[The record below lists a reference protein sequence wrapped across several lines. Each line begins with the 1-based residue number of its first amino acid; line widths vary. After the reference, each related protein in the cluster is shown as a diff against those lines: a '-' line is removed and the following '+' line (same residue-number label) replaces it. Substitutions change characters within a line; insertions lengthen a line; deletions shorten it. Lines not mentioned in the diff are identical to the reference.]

1 MTLTTNQGGM
11 FTSTGAN
18 VYLSLPS
25 GVDWIRVRNLTQ
37 ANTNQTVAIGVEY
50 YWQAGMAQN
59 SEYIYFK
66 SNAAN
71 AINLIEYNLT
81 GGFNYFNNTVN
92 TPGALTSTITAI
104 SAAAI
109 PVVTNT
115 GNNGLVPGSM
125 VRLIN
130 IVGGSQISG
139 IDFTVGYNTLSA
151 TTFSLDY
158 MAQIVAATTGSFR
171 VIPYNPYFYPS
182 KRVITSITQAA
193 QAVITFSV
201 THSYQ
206 EGQAIR
212 ITVPAAFGM
221 VEMNGL
227 LATVVAVNNAT
238 TGAGANSITVNIN
251 STGFTAFAWP
261 LTGVVQAFTPALAI
275 PVGEDT
281 ADALS
286 QGVNILSD
294 ATVNDGAIGMILTGG
309 TGFPG
314 GANADVMIWEAGT
327 FFNNN
332 IPVFVNP

>member
-11 FTSTGAN
+11 FVSNGAN
-18 VYLSLPS
+18 VYLSLVS

-37 ANTNQTVAIGVEY
+37 AAAAQTTATGVEFF
-50 YWQAGMAQN
+50 WQFGMAQN
-59 SEYIYFK
+59 SEYTYLK
-66 SNAAN
+66 SNAAG
-71 AINLIEYNLT
+71 AANLIAYT
-81 GGFNYFNNTVN
+81 TAGGFQYFNNTIN
-92 TPGALTSTITAI
+92 NPGTLVSTITAI
-104 SAAAI
+104 SSAAI

-115 GNNGLVPGSM
+115 GTNGLIPGSV

-130 IVGGSQISG
+130 IVGGQQLGG

-158 MAQIVAATTGSFR
+158 MAQIVAATTGSWR

-182 KRVITSITQAA
+182 KRVITSITKAT

-201 THSYQ
+201 LHTYQ

-221 VEMNGL
+221 VEMNNI
-227 LATVVAVNNAT
+227 LATIVAVNDAT
-238 TGAGANSITVNIN
+238 TGAGANSITVNVD
-251 STGFTAFAWP
+251 STSFTTFAWP
-261 LTGVVQAFTPALAI
+261 TTGLLSAFTPALAI

-281 ADALS
+281 ADALL

-294 ATVNDGAIGMILTGG
+294 ATLNEGAIGMILTGG
-309 TGFPG
+309 AGFPG
-314 GANADVMIWEAGT
+314 GANADVLIWEAGT

-332 IPVFVNP
+332 VPEYLLP